1 MKRPAVFI
9 TYFQSL
15 FQVVHVYQVLRSE
28 YFSQKNG
35 GRFNLISISRTLNNF
50 WNKPYKKRYRFFD
63 IFPKFLSHSILWQ
76 SFTIWKFLLK
86 KWQLF
91 ENVNKSLVIWATT
104 FARKPMKRST
114 VFMTYFQ
121 SSCHLVNVNKIL
133 LSENF

>member
-35 GRFNLISISRTLNNF
+35 GRFNLISISRTLNDF
-50 WNKPYKKRYRFFD
+50 WNKLYKKRYRFFD
-63 IFPKFLSHSILWQ
+63 IFPKFLPHSILWQ
-76 SFTIWKFLLK
+76 SFTFWKFLLK

-91 ENVNKSLVIWATT
+91 ENVNKSLVIWATLNN
-104 FARKPMKRST
+104 FCAK
-114 VFMTYFQ
+114 TYE
-121 SSCHLVNVNKIL
+121 KIYRFYDIFSKF
-133 LSENF
+133 LSPSKC